1 MKIYNSK
8 TKQKEEFKP
17 INDNQVLMYV
27 CGPTLYS
34 EIHIGNSRPL
44 IFFDVVARYLSHRGY
59 DVKYVSNITDID
71 DKIINRSME
80 LGITEEQ
87 LVADNVVMYN
97 KVRNAMNLLAPME
110 MPMVT
115 NYIEEIIDY
124 IQRLIEVG
132 VAYEA
137 EGNVYFSVDKV
148 AEYGEISNRKLD
160 ELMSQGRIDSDSNKL
175 YEHDFVLWKK
185 TDKGVKWDTPFGTG
199 RPGWH
204 TECVVMINHIL
215 GDTIDIHGGG
225 MDLKFPHHENE
236 NAQSHA
242 CGHNLANIWMHNGF
256 VNIEDTKM
264 SKSLGNVI
272 YPQAIIDQYGT
283 NFLRLL
289 MLKSSYRGPIN
300 ISDDVSKQV
309 AKDSERIKR
318 YIREYGLNDCYHE
331 SVLISSIEAEM
342 DNDFNTANAL
352 GLYFNY
358 MSGDYSSDEKT
369 NVQTFVMNVFG
380 LIDEND
386 NGEIPAEILELIE
399 QRAAA
404 KKEKNFD
411 LADSVRQQI
420 SDLGY
425 EIEDTREG
433 VKCHKK

>member
-1 MKIYNSK
+1 MQIYNSK
-8 TKQKEEFKP
+8 TGKKEEFIP
-17 INDNQVLMYV
+17 IKDNQVSMYV

-44 IFFDVVARYLSHRGY
+44 IFFDIVARYLMHKGY

-71 DKIINRSME
+71 DKIIDRSIE
-80 LGITEEQ
+80 RGISEEQ
-87 LVADNVVMYN
+87 LVAENLVMYN
-97 KVRNAMNLLAPME
+97 KVRDDMNLLAPFE

-115 NYIEEIIDY
+115 NYIDGIIDY
-124 IQRLIEVG
+124 IQGLIENG
-132 VAYEA
+132 SAYEKD
-137 EGNVYFSVDKV
+137 GNVYFSVDKV
-148 AEYGEISNRKLD
+148 DHYGEISNRKLED
-160 ELMSQGRIDSDSNKL
+160 LQSQGRVETDSNKK

-204 TECVVMINHIL
+204 TECVVMINNIL
-215 GDTIDIHGGG
+215 GHTIDIHGGG

-242 CGHNLANIWMHNGF
+242 CGHDLSNVWMHNGF

-272 YPQAIIDQYGT
+272 YPQAIIEQYGA
-283 NFLRLL
+283 NFLRL
-289 MLKSSYRGPIN
+289 MMVKSSYRGPIN
-300 ISDDVSKQV
+300 ISEDVKEQV
-309 AKDSERIKR
+309 AKDSARIKR
-318 YIREYGLNDCYHE
+318 LIREYGFDDSYHMSE
-331 SVLISSIEAEM
+331 LISNIECEM
-342 DNDFNTANAL
+342 DNDFNTANAI

-358 MSGDYSSDEKT
+358 MNGDYSDSEKR
-369 NVQTFVMNVFG
+369 NLQSFIVKVFG
-380 LIDEND
+380 FVDEND
-386 NGEIPAEILELIE
+386 EQQIPDQILELIE
-399 QRAAA
+399 ARTNA
-404 KKEKNFD
+404 KKEKNFN
-411 LADSVRQQI
+411 LADQIRAQI